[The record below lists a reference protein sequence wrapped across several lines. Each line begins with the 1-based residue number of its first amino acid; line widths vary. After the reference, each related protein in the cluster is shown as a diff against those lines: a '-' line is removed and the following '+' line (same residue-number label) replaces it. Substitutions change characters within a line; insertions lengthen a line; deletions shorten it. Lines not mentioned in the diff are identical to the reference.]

1 MKHSWKINVM
11 AFAVAS
17 VVAVAGSTALAAK
30 GGNGG
35 GKKPPVETSNN
46 LSYPALFYQTAKQS
60 GTIGT
65 YSLGASFPT
74 GMSYGCAAPET
85 IGTTTYPNT
94 SCVVDG
100 ASVVTPLS
108 YDDCAATK
116 CSGQTIE
123 RIYWQKNTANKWQAG
138 YATSLVD
145 PLPVDYVDWG
155 DNLESRSWPV
165 QVIRVETNTFAEL
178 TTATTRFD
186 MWHVFGQGTNELWG
200 VRATDPGAKPYAFS
214 AWPFAVNVSDGVRLN
229 IAKLANGSAICPIAP
244 LTSPLYNPTWDSA
257 NDKWSPSWVL
267 YDAPYTAELNIK
279 GSYVYGYNWNLR
291 SAVVPG
297 EVNKAGWWRLTF
309 YTNDG
314 SILFDDADVPKAPP
328 TTDLVPQPLA
338 AAEEEGDTG
347 PLYVPVVDTTNNLT
361 YIDICITSTK
371 GGGSKKPQ

>member
-1 MKHSWKINVM
+1 MKHSLKFNAI

-17 VVAVAGSTALAAK
+17 VVAGSALAAPPPGK
-30 GGNGG
+30 G
-35 GKKPPVETSNN
+35 PPVGGETSNN
-46 LSYPALFYQTAKQS
+46 LSYPALFFGTPKQT
-60 GTIGT
+60 GVIGS

-100 ASVVTPLS
+100 ASVVTPLT
-108 YDDCAATK
+108 YDECAITK
-116 CSGQTIE
+116 CSGQDIE
-123 RIYWQKNTANKWQAG
+123 RIYWQKNALNKWQAG
-138 YATSLVD
+138 YATSSSA
-145 PLPVDYVDWG
+145 LPVDYVDWG

-165 QVIRVETNTFAEL
+165 QVIRVETNTFADL
-178 TTATTRFD
+178 DPATTRFD

-200 VRATDPGAKPYAFS
+200 VRANDPDAEPYAFT
-214 AWPFAVNVSDGVRLN
+214 AWPYAVNVSDGARLN
-229 IAKLANGSAICPIAP
+229 IAKLANGQATCPTVPPATP
-244 LTSPLYNPTWDSA
+244 PYNPIWNPTDRVWTGT
-257 NDKWSPSWVL
+257 WVL

-291 SAVVPG
+291 SAIVPG
-297 EVNKAGWWRLTF
+297 DVNKAGWWRLTF
-309 YTNDG
+309 YTSDN

-328 TTDLVPQPLA
+328 TSELIPAPLA
-338 AAEEEGDTG
+338 SLEEGETG

-371 GGGSKKPQ
+371 GGGSKKPK